1 MLPVAIHHEQTEP
14 AGEQC
19 LMAELGG
26 PGKYAEALL
35 KTQEGDT
42 AELIQAGTECRVAI
56 SVPWQP
62 PATPTPMPTPSQTG
76 ATTPTTLAT
85 TVDGIPEYD

>member
-26 PGKYAEALL
+26 PGKYAEAFL
-35 KTQEGDT
+35 KTQGGRYHRT
-42 AELIQAGTECRVAI
+42 GPSRNG
-56 SVPWQP
+56 VP
-62 PATPTPMPTPSQTG
+62 G
-76 ATTPTTLAT
+76 GL
-85 TVDGIPEYD
+85 